1 MVARCV
7 RLVAFAFVVGTWS
20 GCGGGADSNWS
31 PTAPTSTVS
40 STTLATQT
48 ITSLSVSIPTTTLT
62 VGATASVTATA
73 TYSNG
78 TTADITPTW
87 TASQVSVVSV
97 STSGLV
103 LAGGAGTATITAI
116 ADGQVGSVVLTVLPT
131 AATLTDITVAAG
143 ITTLRVGA
151 NTPVRA
157 TATYSDGT
165 VAPVSPTWGSSESDG
180 ASATARL
187 VWTSSNAAVASVSAS
202 TTSDGIVTALAVGA
216 TDITGSFEGQNGSVT
231 IDVSEG
237 VPLSTL
243 RVRASGDQ
251 TTLLVGES
259 TTVSA
264 EAEYSDGS
272 IEEVIPTWSSSD
284 PWVALV
290 LSDGT
295 VSALAAGMTNITGS
309 YSELTDSVVMTVS
322 EPTIAGLSINAS
334 ATTLMVG
341 ATATTVTATATYSAG
356 TSGPVPYPTWS
367 SSAENVATVNFAGE
381 VAAHNAG
388 TATIT
393 GTFGGQSGSVNITVT
408 ESDATLT
415 GLAVSAAA
423 TSVAVRTTTT
433 VTATASYSDGTSAVV
448 TPTWT
453 SSDSYVATVS
463 DSGTVTGVAA
473 GTVTITATYEGFS
486 DSVVITVNPATATVT
501 GLSLSASATTI
512 TVGGTATVTATAS
525 YSDGTSATV
534 APNSVAWASS
544 DIWVATVSDSGTVTG
559 VDDNT
564 VTITGWYRRGSSEE
578 QSATVVITV
587 IMPGVTSIE
596 VRCGQREPWH
606 ECTTDETTIPP
617 EATFKLKTRVTFT
630 DGNLDEGRSWQD
642 GLGYSSSDE
651 SVATVCNRI
660 PGYCAN
666 GATHG
671 TVTGVAA
678 GTATITATYEG
689 FSDSVVI
696 TVNPATATVTG
707 LSLSASATT
716 LSVGQTPTHPDATY
730 TQPRLLPRV
739 RGIPLLKERFDSTA
753 DSRLARA

>member
-131 AATLTDITVAAG
+131 AATLTGITVAAG

-284 PWVALV
+284 PGVALV

-473 GTVTITATYEGFS
+473 GTVTITGTYRRTTSDEQS
-486 DSVVITVNPATATVT
+486 DSVA
-501 GLSLSASATTI
+501 
-512 TVGGTATVTATAS
+512 
-525 YSDGTSATV
+525 
-534 APNSVAWASS
+534 
-544 DIWVATVSDSGTVTG
+544 
-559 VDDNT
+559 
-564 VTITGWYRRGSSEE
+564 
-578 QSATVVITV
+578 ITV
-587 IMPGVTSIE
+587 ILPPATSIE
-596 VRCGQREPWH
+596 VRCGESHPCH
-606 ECTTDETTIPP
+606 ECTIDETTIPP
-617 EATFKLKTRVTFT
+617 EATFVLETWMTFS
-630 DGNLDEGRSWQD
+630 DGNLDDTHGNPD
-642 GLGYSSSDE
+642 GLRYSSSDE
-651 SVATVCNRI
+651 SVATVCN
-660 PGYCAN
+660 PVQSPFNC
-666 GATHG
+666 GAGVLYG

-678 GTATITATYEG
+678 WTATITATYEEL
-689 FSDSVVI
+689 SDSVVI
-696 TVNPATATVTG
+696 TV
-707 LSLSASATT
+707 
-716 LSVGQTPTHPDATY
+716 
-730 TQPRLLPRV
+730 
-739 RGIPLLKERFDSTA
+739 K
-753 DSRLARA
+753 